1 MSSKRY
7 AYVLLAALI
16 ACSSATAQEQRRP
29 QRWGGG
35 VDDEQLHFGF
45 SFHYINADYKI
56 ALKPDWQR
64 PYYEGSTQVA
74 DSLYG
79 VYSPFHHGIGLGL
92 LADLKLSE
100 NANLRFTPT
109 LVFSNKTVNYRYTTN
124 TMSYDDTQGIVDS
137 RHDRNISKLVRA
149 SYIDLPLLF
158 KFKSDRKGNY
168 RGYLIGGG
176 KYSINVVSGKRY
188 NDGDMAPL
196 EKLLKSKPGY
206 FSYEAGIGFDL
217 YFDYFKMSPEIRWV
231 QSIGNLLDAREP
243 NMFNHPIERLMLRNL
258 QVSLFFE

>member
-1 MSSKRY
+1 MNRQYPTRIAAAICLFVLIY
-7 AYVLLAALI
+7 APT
-16 ACSSATAQEQRRP
+16 SAQQRFE
-29 QRWGGG
+29 RWGGG

-45 SFHYINADYKI
+45 SFHYVQADYKI
-56 ALKPDWQR
+56 ALKDDWQT
-64 PYYEGSTQVA
+64 PYRDQPNSSFNA

-79 VYSPFHHGIGLGL
+79 VYSPFYGGVGLGL

-100 NANLRFTPT
+100 NANLRFTPS
-109 LVFSNKTVNYRYTTN
+109 LVFSNKSVNYRYTPHAVNEHERLLTA
-124 TMSYDDTQGIVDS
+124 
-137 RHDRNISKLVRA
+137 LVRA

-188 NDGDMAPL
+188 EDANLAAI
-196 EKLLKSKPGY
+196 EKLLKTKPGY

-217 YFDYFKMSPEIRWV
+217 YFDFFKMSPEVRWV

-243 NMFNHPIERLMLRNL
+243 NMYNHPIQRLMLRNF
-258 QVSLFFE
+258 QISLFFE